1 MARRRLGL
9 FLPLPPLQEPL
20 LPLLQPVGSAEYIQS
35 TRIYTITKNIQSPS
49 IYNHQEYIQSP
60 TGVKKIT
67 NGRTKNLPEHK
78 PNQKRKSKQKV
89 RVFGSCCMWDLLILC
104 SCTQPIEKRRRRR
117 KNMKHLH
124 TIQMYSGGMAEK
136 ETGFGVITIGDP
148 AVHSWFRLREKLAR
162 QLSGLWWKI
171 FWQCAKVSAAAGHTC
186 RSLPK
191 VERRAP
197 AVEAFSFFCSVL
209 RARQPLA
216 RSHYTRA
223 PVLFTG

>member
-1 MARRRLGL
+1 
-9 FLPLPPLQEPL
+9 
-20 LPLLQPVGSAEYIQS
+20 
-35 TRIYTITKNIQSPS
+35 
-49 IYNHQEYIQSP
+49 
-60 TGVKKIT
+60 
-67 NGRTKNLPEHK
+67 
-78 PNQKRKSKQKV
+78 
-89 RVFGSCCMWDLLILC
+89 
-104 SCTQPIEKRRRRR
+104 
-117 KNMKHLH
+117 
-124 TIQMYSGGMAEK
+124 MYSGGMAEK

-216 RSHYTRA
+216 RSHYARA
-223 PVLFTG
+223 GAIHRMRSAAIKSRSFLPPIERVRWVLLHHHSWQRDISDHDG

>member
-78 PNQKRKSKQKV
+78 PNQKRKSK
-89 RVFGSCCMWDLLILC
+89 
-104 SCTQPIEKRRRRR
+104 
-117 KNMKHLH
+117 
-124 TIQMYSGGMAEK
+124 
-136 ETGFGVITIGDP
+136 
-148 AVHSWFRLREKLAR
+148 
-162 QLSGLWWKI
+162 
-171 FWQCAKVSAAAGHTC
+171 
-186 RSLPK
+186 
-191 VERRAP
+191 
-197 AVEAFSFFCSVL
+197 
-209 RARQPLA
+209 
-216 RSHYTRA
+216 
-223 PVLFTG
+223 

>member
-1 MARRRLGL
+1 
-9 FLPLPPLQEPL
+9 
-20 LPLLQPVGSAEYIQS
+20 
-35 TRIYTITKNIQSPS
+35 
-49 IYNHQEYIQSP
+49 
-60 TGVKKIT
+60 
-67 NGRTKNLPEHK
+67 
-78 PNQKRKSKQKV
+78 
-89 RVFGSCCMWDLLILC
+89 
-104 SCTQPIEKRRRRR
+104 
-117 KNMKHLH
+117 
-124 TIQMYSGGMAEK
+124 MYSGGMAEK

-209 RARQPLA
+209 RASQPLA

-223 PVLFTG
+223 PVLFTGWEVRPLNPGHFYHPLKGSAGFCCIIIVGSETYQITMDRWQTDVLQNGPSYRRAIRGH